1 MIDRLVGLEPLAA
14 IVGPGLPAAAVGFEL
29 PPDPG
34 IVAFRDT
41 PAGADDRL
49 WLAIGTKERFG
60 LGDLFRFGAIKRF
73 VRAFHEA
80 R

>member
-1 MIDRLVGLEPLAA
+1 V
-14 IVGPGLPAAAVGFEL
+14 
-29 PPDPG
+29 
-34 IVAFRDT
+34 
-41 PAGADDRL
+41 

-73 VRAFHEA
+73 VRAFHEV